1 MAVNVTIRPIRVEDA
16 EMLRQIYT
24 HYILHSVATFH
35 EVPKT
40 LEAYRKQIEELS
52 ALYPFYAAEADGRF
66 LGFANAEPMRPQSG
80 YRYTVELTIYLH
92 PQAPKHAGIG
102 RQLYTKVLAQ
112 LKAQGYV
119 NAVAC
124 ISGENENS
132 LAFHRSFGFEQMA
145 VFPKVSFKH
154 GRWLDAV
161 WMRKTIGTTDAPPT
175 EPLRPDA
182 VAHN

>member
-1 MAVNVTIRPIRVEDA
+1 
-16 EMLRQIYT
+16 MLRQIYT
-24 HYILHSVATFH
+24 HYILNSVATFH

-40 LEAYRKQIEELS
+40 LEEYRRQIEELS
-52 ALYPFYAAEADGRF
+52 AVYPFYAAEADGCF
-66 LGFANAEPMRPQSG
+66 LGFANAEPVRPQSG

-102 RQLYTKVLAQ
+102 RLLYEKLLAR
-112 LKAQGYV
+112 LKEQGFV

-124 ISGENENS
+124 ISGENEGS
-132 LAFHRSFGFEQMA
+132 LAFHQSLGFERMA

-161 WMRKTIGTTDAPPT
+161 WMRKTLGSTDAPPA
-175 EPLRPDA
+175 EPLRADSMQS
-182 VAHN
+182 N

>member
-1 MAVNVTIRPIRVEDA
+1 MNVTIRPITPEDA
-16 EMLRQIYT
+16 EMLREIYT

-35 EVPKT
+35 EIPKT
-40 LEAYRKQIEELS
+40 LEAYRQQIEELS
-52 ALYPFYAAEADGRF
+52 AVYPFFAAEADGRF

-92 PQAPKHAGIG
+92 PDAPKHAGIG
-102 RQLYTKVLAQ
+102 RSLYEKLLAR
-112 LKAQGYV
+112 LKEQGFV

-124 ISGENENS
+124 ISGENEGS
-132 LAFHRSFGFEQMA
+132 LAFHRSFGFEEMA

-161 WMRKTIGTTDAPPT
+161 WMRKTLGSTNAPPA
-175 EPLRPDA
+175 EPVRADQFA
-182 VAHN
+182 KS

>member
-1 MAVNVTIRPIRVEDA
+1 MNVTIRPITPEDA
-16 EMLRQIYT
+16 EMLREIYT

-35 EVPKT
+35 EIPKT
-40 LEAYRKQIEELS
+40 LEAYRQQIEELS
-52 ALYPFYAAEADGRF
+52 AVYPFFAAEADGRF

-92 PQAPKHAGIG
+92 PDAPKHAGIG
-102 RQLYTKVLAQ
+102 RSLYEKLLAR
-112 LKAQGYV
+112 LKEQGFV

-124 ISGENENS
+124 ISGENEES
-132 LAFHRSFGFEQMA
+132 LAFHRSFGFEEMA

-161 WMRKTIGTTDAPPT
+161 WMRKTLGSTNAPPA
-175 EPLRPDA
+175 EPVRADQFA
-182 VAHN
+182 KS